1 MNDKGIV
8 FFYENKPVKVDKTA
22 PEYHRVIA
30 AFDYPESEQEKA
42 IAEILNKKVGEFS
55 EHGFTINPDNVT
67 FGGERLPTVLA
78 DKVRSIARDGL
89 PVKLF
94 VNFWKKLQENPS
106 ANSVRELYDF
116 LSYKEL
122 PITEDGFFIAYKGVN
137 RNGYSCHGNLNTKVL
152 QGVVD
157 DTGRIENNVGDTIE
171 VLRRDVDDD
180 RNHSCSFGL
189 HVGSLDYAKSFSNGR
204 VLIVKINPADVVSVP
219 KDCSSQKCRVSKY
232 KIIDSF
238 DTEIKSAVCDED
250 GNEIIAEDKQENDD
264 FVDRVNR
271 YVLKKQQQGLCALNV
286 AQIQN
291 SFSPE
296 YALNVAQIQN
306 SFSPEYP
313 SRPRVLDAL
322 TELGW
327 GWFEG
332 SDGHWVDLYQ

>member
-1 MNDKGIV
+1 MLNYIINDKGIV
-8 FFYENKPVKVDKTA
+8 IFHDNKPVKVDKTA

-30 AFDYPESEQEKA
+30 AFDLPESEQEKA
-42 IAEILNKKVGEFS
+42 IVEILNKKTGEFS

-67 FGGERLPTVLA
+67 FGGERLPTALA
-78 DKVRSIARDGL
+78 DKVRSIAQQGL

-180 RNHSCSFGL
+180 RDHSCSFGL
-189 HVGSLDYAKSFSNGR
+189 HVGSLNYAKSFSNGR

-232 KIIDSF
+232 KIIDYF

-264 FVDRVNR
+264 FVNRVNR
-271 YVLKKQQQGLCALNV
+271 YVMNKQQHGLCPLNV
-286 AQIQN
+286 T
-291 SFSPE
+291 
-296 YALNVAQIQN
+296 QIQN

-327 GWFEG
+327 VWFED
-332 SDGHWVDLYQ
+332 SDGHWVDLDQ

>member
-1 MNDKGIV
+1 MLNYIINDKGIV
-8 FFYENKPVKVDKTA
+8 IFHNNKPVKVDKTA

-30 AFDYPESEQEKA
+30 AFDLPESEQEKA
-42 IAEILNKKVGEFS
+42 ITEILNKKTGEFS

-67 FGGERLPTVLA
+67 FGGERLPTALA
-78 DKVRSIARDGL
+78 DKVRSIAQQGL

-94 VNFWKKLQENPS
+94 VKFWENLQANPS

-180 RNHSCSFGL
+180 RDHSCSFGL
-189 HVGSLDYAKSFSNGR
+189 HVGSLNYAKSFSNGR

-238 DTEIKSAVCDED
+238 DTEIKSAVCDGD
-250 GNEIIAEDKQENDD
+250 GNAIIAEDEQENDD

-271 YVLKKQQQGLCALNV
+271 YVLKKQQEGLTMLNV
-286 AQIQN
+286 R
-291 SFSPE
+291 
-296 YALNVAQIQN
+296 QIQN

-313 SRPRVLDAL
+313 SRLRVLDAL

-327 GWFEG
+327 VWKVS
-332 SDGHWVDLYQ
+332 SDGHWVDLDE